1 MSTTAPTPLAERALA
16 SLRRLGPWRVGAIAY
31 LVVALAAGA
40 IVGALVVALAWGGAE
55 LVRRHRNRPPAVRDG
70 RFHPSRGL
78 VELVIGAVVVNRD
91 GIARSFLWTLF
102 ASLVAVT
109 AALAALVAIVVAG
122 QGVPLILSLLATAA
136 VALWRRHDR
145 REHPELWPVPPGDL
159 SIAAYVESRSFPSDT
174 VADFVT
180 SEAGAVTLDEARR
193 VADAYSAGRAAE
205 RYEAYRRR
213 SDAARKGQAARR

>member
-1 MSTTAPTPLAERALA
+1 MSTTAPTPFAERALD
-16 SLRRLGPWRVGAIAY
+16 SLRRLGPWRFGAIAY

-40 IVGALVVALAWGGAE
+40 ILGALVVALAWGGTE
-55 LVRRHRNRPPAVRDG
+55 LVLRHRNRPPAVSDG

-78 VELVIGAVVVNRD
+78 VELVIGAVVVRRD
-91 GIARSFLWTLF
+91 GLARSFLWTLF
-102 ASLVAVT
+102 GSLVAVT
-109 AALAALVAIVVAG
+109 VTLAAVVAVVVAAH
-122 QGVPLILSLLATAA
+122 GVALIVAA
-136 VALWRRHDR
+136 VVALGVALWRRHDR
-145 REHPELWPVPPGDL
+145 REHPELWPVPPGDM
-159 SIAAYVESRSFPSDT
+159 SVAAYVESRSFPSDT

-213 SDAARKGQAARR
+213 SDAARKAHR